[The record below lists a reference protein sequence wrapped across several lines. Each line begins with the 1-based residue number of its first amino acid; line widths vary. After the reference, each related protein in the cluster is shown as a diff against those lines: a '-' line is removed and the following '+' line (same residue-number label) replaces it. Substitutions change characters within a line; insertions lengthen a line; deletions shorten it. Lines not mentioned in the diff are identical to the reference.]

1 MKKTPAFVA
10 LSLLAFPLT
19 AVADTFTLKDG
30 STIEAKVLKEDSESY
45 FLEVQ
50 VTKSIRDE
58 RTVPKADVVKVVRE
72 RPDLKAFEAIKG
84 IVPTPDLTSEA
95 DYIAKISSVEKFLKA
110 YPMSTSAK
118 DAKVILETLKKEVNE
133 IAAGGVK
140 IDGKVV
146 PKEDYLANAYDFDA
160 RVQEAKIRKL
170 LADGQSLAA
179 LRLFSDFDRD
189 YRTSLAYGSLL
200 PLAKQMI
207 QNHISESQE
216 ALASMEARKKERDIG
231 LQRMSNEDR
240 ARTEGA
246 IKEQDDA
253 IDARYKSERE
263 GAVKQLWVTTSPF
276 HKSSLEEAVRFGQTE
291 LARISEVK
299 TEIGVDGGKAYRELY
314 SAVHSDANAA
324 TVSAAVTA
332 AKTTQVPA
340 RYIEPLEAAAKGRK

>member
-146 PKEDYLANAYDFDA
+146 PKEDYL
-160 RVQEAKIRKL
+160 
-170 LADGQSLAA
+170 
-179 LRLFSDFDRD
+179 
-189 YRTSLAYGSLL
+189 
-200 PLAKQMI
+200 
-207 QNHISESQE
+207 
-216 ALASMEARKKERDIG
+216 
-231 LQRMSNEDR
+231 
-240 ARTEGA
+240 
-246 IKEQDDA
+246 
-253 IDARYKSERE
+253 
-263 GAVKQLWVTTSPF
+263 
-276 HKSSLEEAVRFGQTE
+276 
-291 LARISEVK
+291 
-299 TEIGVDGGKAYRELY
+299 
-314 SAVHSDANAA
+314 
-324 TVSAAVTA
+324 
-332 AKTTQVPA
+332 
-340 RYIEPLEAAAKGRK
+340 